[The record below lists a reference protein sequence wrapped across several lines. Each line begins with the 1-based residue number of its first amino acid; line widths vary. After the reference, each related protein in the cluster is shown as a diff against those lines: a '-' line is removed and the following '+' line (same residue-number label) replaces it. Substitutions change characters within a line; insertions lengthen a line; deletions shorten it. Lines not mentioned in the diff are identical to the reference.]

1 MTTSELNPPRWADD
15 LLRLCLKPA
24 DRQSI
29 SGDLLEEY
37 REVRRPTLGA
47 LRANAWYVTQV
58 LSVVSRLMWPA
69 VATMTTVTLVSLA
82 IKLPSKYS
90 LVQAPGVSVLDA
102 IVCAWAGYYVSRR
115 TRLVRTGLMAAGITG
130 LFAPGI
136 FLTAAAVRDPRL
148 LLAPFSKPFIFVI
161 LFTLSVI
168 AISFGIVFG
177 AFGAALARY
186 LPSVPR
192 TGRLS

>member
-69 VATMTTVTLVSLA
+69 VATMTTVTLFSLA

-161 LFTLSVI
+161 LFTVSLV
-168 AISFGIVFG
+168 AISFGIVVG

-186 LPSVPR
+186 LPPVPR
-192 TGRLS
+192 TRRLS